1 MSTADDPTTQKLLA
15 DLLNRV
21 EALEEWSK
29 TVHDMLDSIGRIHQE
44 MLGLSIELAEAVT
57 KLQAKPS

>member
-1 MSTADDPTTQKLLA
+1 MSNDDPTTNVLLA

-29 TVHDMLDSIGRIHQE
+29 TVHDLLESVGKIHQE
-44 MLGLSIELAEAVT
+44 MLGLAIELAEAVT